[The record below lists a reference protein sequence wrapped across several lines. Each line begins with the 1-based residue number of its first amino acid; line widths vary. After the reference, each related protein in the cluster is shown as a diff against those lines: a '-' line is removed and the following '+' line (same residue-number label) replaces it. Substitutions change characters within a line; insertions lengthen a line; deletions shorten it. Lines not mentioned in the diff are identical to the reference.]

1 MANLQIQKFVQLMQ
15 IRIIKIFI
23 TLNYFMVKFY
33 LYKDFSMYFSPN
45 PETFVLYISIDCYLI
60 LYTIQNQI

>member
-23 TLNYFMVKFY
+23 TLNYFTVKFY
-33 LYKDFSMYFSPN
+33 LYKNFLCTFLQTQKPSFSI
-45 PETFVLYISIDCYLI
+45 LALI
-60 LYTIQNQI
+60 AI